1 MSDHNPND
9 RIYMR
14 PSKPANEMTP
24 EEIRAFAEEVYDR
37 IMGTLP
43 ERDENDEK

>member
-9 RIYMR
+9 LIYMR
-14 PSKPANEMTP
+14 PSKPANEMTR

>member
-1 MSDHNPND
+1 
-9 RIYMR
+9 MR

>member
-1 MSDHNPND
+1 MTNHNPND
-9 RIYMR
+9 RVYVR

-37 IMGTLP
+37 IMGTIP
-43 ERDENDEK
+43 ERESDEK